1 MKSTITYYIKS
12 IMALEE
18 AMQKNKMSAHSFQIK
33 ERYFIEPG
41 FGISGWVMRKEGSG
55 SVVKKA
61 KHRNLLL
68 YFAEKRYFTKMRSLG
83 SATAT
88 E

>member
-1 MKSTITYYIKS
+1 MTSNSPNIR
-12 IMALEE
+12 
-18 AMQKNKMSAHSFQIK
+18 

-41 FGISGWVMRKEGSG
+41 YGASGWVMRKEGSG

-68 YFAEKRYFTKMRSLG
+68 YFAEKTLFRKNAELRICDSNGMIEDIIDFSRQFTF
-83 SATAT
+83 
-88 E
+88 